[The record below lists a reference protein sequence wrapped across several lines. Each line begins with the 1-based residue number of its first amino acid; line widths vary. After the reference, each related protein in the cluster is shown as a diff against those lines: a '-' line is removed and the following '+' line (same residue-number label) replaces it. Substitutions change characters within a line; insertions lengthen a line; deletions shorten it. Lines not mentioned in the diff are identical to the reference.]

1 MSAALWETAPATR
14 EIKLHPL
21 RAMTLARAKLED
33 WRRIIG
39 HCDALLA
46 MPEVSPPD
54 KMTLGLERMVANVN
68 ALGCERLIQEA
79 EAESLRQAV
88 NFQTKWG
95 WML

>member
-1 MSAALWETAPATR
+1 MSAVLYADAPATR

-21 RAMTLARAKLED
+21 RAMTLAKAKLED

-46 MPEVSPPD
+46 MPEVSAAD
-54 KMTLGLERMVANVN
+54 KMTLGLERMAANVG
-68 ALGCERLIQEA
+68 ARACERLIQEA
-79 EAESLRQAV
+79 AAESLRQAG
-88 NFQTKWG
+88 NFQSKWG